1 MSRKLLRKS
10 IPGIVD
16 VARRARVSPATVSR
30 YFNRPEIVSYDARKR
45 IEAAVQSLG
54 YVPNAAARSL
64 NRGAT
69 GTVGLIVPT
78 LDNAIFA
85 ELTQAFSTALSR
97 NSRTLLIAAH
107 GYDLAREAVLVESL
121 LEHRVD
127 ALALVGLKHEDA
139 TFDLVKRRGL
149 PAIQVWNYRQR
160 QPLPCVGVDN
170 REVGQRATQHLLDLG
185 HRDILFMFAEPRMND
200 RAADRRSGALAAVA
214 DAGLKAPPERRIV
227 CPYDVDAAKQLAVEA
242 LKSHDRPTAI
252 FSGNDV
258 IALGVLFAAMSL
270 KMRIPDDLSII
281 GIGDF
286 RGSAAVE
293 PGLTTVRIPSRRIG
307 QRAAEILVEM
317 IEWSRSDNVHE
328 ERFDAKVVERG
339 STGPVRRASPATR
352 SAPEP
357 RA

>member
-16 VARRARVSPATVSR
+16 VARRANVSPATVSR
-30 YFNRPEIVSYDARKR
+30 FFNQPDIVSYAAKKR
-45 IEAAVQSLG
+45 IETAVQTLG
-54 YVPNAAARSL
+54 YVPNPAARSL

-69 GTVGLIVPT
+69 GTIGLIVPT

-85 ELTQAFSTALSR
+85 ELTQAFSMALSR
-97 NSRTLLIAAH
+97 NSRTMLIASH
-107 GYDLAREAVLVESL
+107 NYDLAREAVLVESL

-139 TFDLVKRRGL
+139 TFDLLQRRGV
-149 PAIQVWNYRQR
+149 PAILVWNYRQR

-170 REVGQRATQHLLDLG
+170 REVGRRATQHLIDLG
-185 HRDILFMFAEPRMND
+185 HSDILFLFAEARMND
-200 RAADRRSGALAAVA
+200 RAADRRTGALAAMSEQGYRV
-214 DAGLKAPPERRIV
+214 PPARRIV
-227 CPYDVDAAKQLAVEA
+227 CPYDVDAAKAIAVEA
-242 LKSHDRPTAI
+242 LKSPSRPAAI

-258 IALGVLFAAMSL
+258 IAQGVLFAAMSL
-270 KMRIPDDLSII
+270 QIRIPEDLSII

-307 QRAAEILVEM
+307 QRAAELLVEM
-317 IEWSRSDNVHE
+317 IEWSTPAAQYD
-328 ERFDAKVVERG
+328 ERFDVELVERG
-339 STGPVRRASPATR
+339 STARI
-352 SAPEP
+352 
-357 RA
+357 